1 MERVMEDVV
10 KVVVAKVGPAAKMR
24 PRMLVRMAH
33 PEERVEGGL
42 ILDPESITAFV
53 MKERNLP
60 KRQRGECWKKVYL
73 RHTNNRSKRSICVFE
88 IPIYLI
94 NLRGRPLRSRMFFS
108 GYVPKNPGRRD
119 LGGSRKWITQEAKK
133 CSAMETAPV
142 RQPIGK

>member
-60 KRQRGECWKKVYL
+60 KRQRGESV
-73 RHTNNRSKRSICVFE
+73 
-88 IPIYLI
+88 
-94 NLRGRPLRSRMFFS
+94 
-108 GYVPKNPGRRD
+108 GRRFTCVT
-119 LGGSRKWITQEAKK
+119 LITGANDPFV
-133 CSAMETAPV
+133 SL
-142 RQPIGK
+142 RYLSI